1 MYIFDIRS
9 GMEGLP
15 EIRIKRGN
23 HYLPKVSI
31 DDRQT
36 DEFIIVTTKLYSA
49 RH

>member
-1 MYIFDIRS
+1 MYIFDIR
-9 GMEGLP
+9 GIEGLP
-15 EIRIKRGN
+15 EIRIKREH

-36 DEFIIVTTKLYSA
+36 DKFIIVTMKLYSA